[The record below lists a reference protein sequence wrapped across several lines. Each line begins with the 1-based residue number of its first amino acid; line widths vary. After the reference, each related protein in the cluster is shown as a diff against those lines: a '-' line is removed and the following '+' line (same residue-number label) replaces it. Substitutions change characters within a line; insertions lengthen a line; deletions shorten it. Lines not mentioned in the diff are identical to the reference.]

1 MIPRRLEEFFPHHF
15 FLCELY
21 TEYFEALTSYFKG
34 TLISPLQHTRFQYLH
49 LLIYLCSCHRV
60 RQKRLDTVFKHCLF
74 RKKFFPLN
82 CPSTL
87 VENKL
92 NMGPKISLFCWNF
105 YSTHL
110 YLCFIESIP
119 AFDYPSFAVKFEV
132 R

>member
-1 MIPRRLEEFFPHHF
+1 MILRRLEEFFPHHF
-15 FLCELY
+15 FLYELY
-21 TEYFEALTSYFKG
+21 AVYFEALKSYFKG
-34 TLISPLQHTRFQYLH
+34 TLISPLQHTGFQYLH

-60 RQKRLDTVFKHCLF
+60 RRKRLDTVFKHCLF
-74 RKKFFPLN
+74 RKKI
-82 CPSTL
+82 PSI

-92 NMGPKISLFCWNF
+92 NMGPKTSLSCWNF

-119 AFDYPSFAVKFEV
+119 AFDYPSFVVNFEV